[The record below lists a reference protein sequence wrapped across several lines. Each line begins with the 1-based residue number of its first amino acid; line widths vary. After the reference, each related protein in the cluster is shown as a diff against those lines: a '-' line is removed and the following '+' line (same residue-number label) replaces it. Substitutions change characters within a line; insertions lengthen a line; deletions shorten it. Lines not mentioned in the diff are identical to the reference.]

1 MKHVR
6 KTLSMILSLV
16 MIFCLFI
23 PVFAEG
29 EEAITWTWDEQT
41 KTLTFTGNGDMADAD
56 MSALSEAPTA
66 ETLQN
71 MMPYGYG

>member
-1 MKHVR
+1 MKSIR
-6 KTLSMILSLV
+6 KILSVILGV
-16 MIFCLFI
+16 IMMFGMII
-23 PVFAEG
+23 PAFAEG
-29 EEAITWTWDEQT
+29 EEGITWTWDEQT